1 MSIRNTIDYINNLQ
15 LLDKLILKISILII
29 IILLHIY
36 LNKQYVQY
44 YLKNLTYFTIKVPE
58 GEEAK
63 NDPLN
68 EFTDL
73 SGERVLNGPFSDTW
87 GE

>member
-36 LNKQYVQY
+36 LNKQYV
-44 YLKNLTYFTIKVPE
+44 LPKESNLLYH
-58 GEEAK
+58 
-63 NDPLN
+63 
-68 EFTDL
+68 
-73 SGERVLNGPFSDTW
+73 
-87 GE
+87 

>member
-1 MSIRNTIDYINNLQ
+1 M
-15 LLDKLILKISILII
+15 
-29 IILLHIY
+29 
-36 LNKQYVQY
+36 Y

-73 SGERVLNGPFSDTW
+73 SGERVLDGPFSDTC